1 MSTQELI
8 RSANAHKRRT
18 DTLTRAAFVR
28 SAAAW
33 RNVNPASIVESWQIL
48 MGTAVTAIVL
58 AQRDA
63 MTTTENTTT
72 TALTEQGI
80 DFDAAPLRADAI
92 AGTMPGTSA
101 ALDSAL
107 AGVAFHTLDRV
118 GSGVVPSLALQQGL
132 VELSA
137 LVQVAVADAARATAT
152 IRLGQTK
159 QKVSYVRVASAGCCA
174 RCAVL
179 AGRTYAWNSGFLRHP
194 RCRCLHFPTTTQ
206 VASAMAVDPYEQFE
220 ALPTAEQDRVYTK
233 SGAEAIRQGAD
244 INQVVNARRGMSASG
259 RFTNEGQSRRGYYRQ
274 ASTAGRAGKRRLSV
288 DELLRRSNGDK
299 AKFVDLL
306 TEYGYFV

>member
-1 MSTQELI
+1 MSTQQLI
-8 RSANAHKRRT
+8 RSANAHKQRT

-33 RNVNPASIVESWQIL
+33 RNINPTSIVESWQIL
-48 MGTAVTAIVL
+48 MGTAVTAVVL
-58 AQRDA
+58 AQREA
-63 MTTTENTTT
+63 MTDTASTTD
-72 TALTEQGI
+72 TALTAQGI
-80 DFDAAPLRADAI
+80 DFDAAPLRVDAI

-107 AGVAFHTLDRV
+107 AGVAFHTLDRIGAGAAQSV
-118 GSGVVPSLALQQGL
+118 ALQQGL

-137 LVQVAVADAARATAT
+137 LVQVAVADAARATAS

-159 QKVSYVRVASAGCCA
+159 QKVSYVRVAAAGCCS

-179 AGRTYAWNSGFLRHP
+179 AGRTYAWNTGFLRHP
-194 RCRCLHFPTTTQ
+194 RCRCLHFPTTSQ
-206 VASAMAVDPYEQFE
+206 LASAMAVDPYEQFA
-220 ALPTAEQDRVYTK
+220 ALPAAEQDRIYTK

-244 INQVVNARRGMSASG
+244 INQVVNARRGMTASG
-259 RFTNEGQSRRGYYRQ
+259 RFTSEGQSRRGYYRR

-288 DELLRRSNGDK
+288 DELLARSHGDK
-299 AKFVDLL
+299 TKFVDLL

>member
-8 RSANAHKRRT
+8 RSANAHKQRT

-33 RNVNPASIVESWQIL
+33 RNVNPSSIVASWQTL
-48 MGTAVTAIVL
+48 MGAALAAIML
-58 AQRDA
+58 AQRNA
-63 MTTTENTTT
+63 MVDTENTTDM
-72 TALTEQGI
+72 ALTRQGI
-80 DFDAAPLRADAI
+80 DFDAAPLRVDAI
-92 AGTMPGTSA
+92 AGTMPLTSA
-101 ALDSAL
+101 ALDAAL
-107 AGVAFHTLDRV
+107 AGVAFHTLDRIR
-118 GSGVVPSLALQQGL
+118 GGASQTLALNRGL

-137 LVQVAVADAARATAT
+137 LVQVAVADAARATAS

-159 QKVSYVRVASAGCCA
+159 QKVTYVRVASAGSCA

-179 AGRTYAWNSGFLRHP
+179 AGRTYAWNAGFLRHP
-194 RCRCLHFPTTTQ
+194 RCRCLHFPTTSQ
-206 VASAMAVDPYEQFE
+206 VASTMAVDPAEQFA
-220 ALPTAEQDRVYTK
+220 ALPVAEQDRIYTK

-244 INQVVNARRGMSASG
+244 INQVVNARRGMTASG
-259 RFTNEGQSRRGYYRQ
+259 RFTSEGSSRRGYYRR
-274 ASTAGRAGKRRLSV
+274 ASSAGQAGKRRLSV

-299 AKFVDLL
+299 TTFVNLL